1 MANNGLNFQQSQ
13 TDYFDDEINKL
24 RELVRQHKVCYEV
37 WPEYHIDREG
47 KKIQIGFELDLI
59 GTHYQPAHTPEPGC
73 AECVK
78 VYDDLRRIAWWIM
91 PKEERD
97 SDYEI
102 GVFDASIH
110 YSARRKSRGDIVLAI
125 KILHREGCDRPTDAC
140 EVKCLNEMEEKLKM
154 LGAQKGYWTEP
165 AKEFLLQGRQ

>member
-1 MANNGLNFQQSQ
+1 MSAEKASMVGN
-13 TDYFDDEINKL
+13 DESREL
-24 RELVRQHKVCYEV
+24 RELIRKHKVCWEV

-59 GTHYQPAHTPEPGC
+59 GTHYQPRHTPEPGC

-78 VYDDLRRIAWWIM
+78 VYDDLKRIAYWIM

-97 SDYEI
+97 SWYEV

-110 YSARRKSRGDIVLAI
+110 YSAQRRFRGEITLPI
-125 KILHREGCDRPTDAC
+125 KILHREGFNRPTDAC
-140 EVKCLNEMEEKLKM
+140 EVRCLNEMEEKLQA
-154 LGAQKGYWTEP
+154 LGAHRGSWPESAKEVQSYVALGTTEP
-165 AKEFLLQGRQ
+165 